1 MPYEPTNGQTNAEQ
15 GGHERTTG
23 PAATRVVKV
32 VNHTLEIAPSMAR
45 VGTNQ
50 HMRRWA
56 RSRTKLT
63 TESGIPRLAQ
73 YLDDLGAPRRRASL
87 AGCRLEGS

>member
-32 VNHTLEIAPSMAR
+32 VNHTLEIAPSMAAS
-45 VGTNQ
+45 
-50 HMRRWA
+50 A
-56 RSRTKLT
+56 RTSTCGGGR
-63 TESGIPRLAQ
+63 
-73 YLDDLGAPRRRASL
+73 GAERS
-87 AGCRLEGS
+87 